1 MNQAKNGPTSTSIPP
16 NQRNPESSSNNKVF
30 PSRPRDPTY
39 YIQGEVE
46 VFLVGGVLFKLPMSL
61 LTSQVEESPGFLDL
75 VKGQE
80 FDDSEKGKRDEN
92 PIEIPGVAASQFR
105 SLVFVLLGTPGDLEY
120 LSLLTDAH
128 RVNARIQH
136 RFVHYLDTSSLSTL
150 FGMKSLGL
158 WARSQLGIALRSAGV
173 LASYGWEK
181 ATLLQAVLCARDMQE
196 DASDVANNML
206 ALVYLVLSFSADTSP
221 SQKEAALNL
230 SSSLFKDIFVFDQ
243 RPELFGCALTVILSL
258 GHQSPVWRE
267 QLTRE
272 QRASLYVAQAHLTRL
287 SQYPGLSLKWLAS
300 PPLTNTGACATC
312 ATHLQ
317 TFWAKTFRQCGS
329 LDSDIPLHDV
339 SKLVPLPQYREQL
352 ARLLSTMWCAV
363 NCGAKEKVLHAVDS
377 HLKEFYTGLTSD
389 YGRIVSEL

>member
-1 MNQAKNGPTSTSIPP
+1 MNQAENVPTSTSIPP
-16 NQRNPESSSNNKVF
+16 NKRNPESSSNNKVF

-80 FDDSEKGKRDEN
+80 FDSSEKGKHDEN
-92 PIEIPGVAASQFR
+92 PIKIPGVTASQFR
-105 SLVFVLLGTPGDLEY
+105 SLLVVLLGTPGDPEY

-128 RVNARIQH
+128 RVNARAQY

-158 WARSQLGIALRSAGV
+158 WARSQLGIVLRSAGV
-173 LASYGWEK
+173 LARYGWEK

-196 DASDVANNML
+196 DVSDVANNML
-206 ALVYLVLSFSADTSP
+206 AFVYLVLSFSADTSP

-243 RPELFGCALTVILSL
+243 WPELFG
-258 GHQSPVWRE
+258 
-267 QLTRE
+267 
-272 QRASLYVAQAHLTRL
+272 
-287 SQYPGLSLKWLAS
+287 
-300 PPLTNTGACATC
+300 
-312 ATHLQ
+312 
-317 TFWAKTFRQCGS
+317 
-329 LDSDIPLHDV
+329 
-339 SKLVPLPQYREQL
+339 
-352 ARLLSTMWCAV
+352 
-363 NCGAKEKVLHAVDS
+363 
-377 HLKEFYTGLTSD
+377 
-389 YGRIVSEL
+389 